1 MKTRHGV
8 LVAALFSLLMAACGN
23 PSSQGPASSL
33 TPGKLDYSGIHR
45 IYDRPQVRGG
55 HPLTVFV
62 GAQYCP
68 YCASMRWPLVE
79 ALNRFGTLT
88 DPERVSSK
96 QGYEGFQSIA
106 TYDFSH
112 TSYRSEYVTFSSA
125 EIADVSGNPLQSL
138 DDDQTDLVNHLDPG
152 GAIPFVFAAG
162 SYTAVLPFS
171 PQLLAGHSFEEI
183 AKETTSSSPGEI
195 GRVINAEA
203 DALTAA
209 ICKTDGSRPASVC
222 GQPAMQALIQRMP

>member
-1 MKTRHGV
+1 MQTRQG
-8 LVAALFSLLMAACGN
+8 LIAALSLLLLTACGN
-23 PSSQGPASSL
+23 ASSQALGSSP

-45 IYDRPQVRGG
+45 IYDHPQLRGG
-55 HPLTVFV
+55 RTLTVFV
-62 GAQYCP
+62 GAHYCP

-79 ALNRFGTLT
+79 ALNRFGTFTGL
-88 DPERVSSK
+88 RQVSSK
-96 QGYEGFQSIA
+96 EGYEGFRSIA

-112 TSYRSEYVTFSSA
+112 ASYQSDYVTFTSA

-138 DDDQTDLVNHLDPG
+138 DDDQTDLVNHLDPHG
-152 GAIPFVFAAG
+152 TIPFVFVAG

-171 PQLLAGHSFEEI
+171 PQLLVGHSFQEI
-183 AKETTSSSPGEI
+183 AEQTSSSSPGEI

-209 ICKTDGSRPASVC
+209 ICKTDGARPASVC
-222 GQPAMQALIQRMP
+222 RQPAMEALIQRMP

>member
-1 MKTRHGV
+1 MRHGV
-8 LVAALFSLLMAACGN
+8 LSAALVSVLMTACGN
-23 PSSQGPASSL
+23 PIAQAPASSP
-33 TPGKLDYSGIHR
+33 TAGKLDYSGIHR

-79 ALNRFGTLT
+79 ALNRFGSFTGL
-88 DPERVSSK
+88 RQVSSK
-96 QGYEGFQSIA
+96 QGYEGFASIA

-112 TSYRSEYVTFSSA
+112 ASYHSDYVTFTSA

-138 DDDQTDLVNHLDPG
+138 DDDQTDLVNHLDPS
-152 GAIPFVFAAG
+152 GAIPFVFVAG
-162 SYTAVLPFS
+162 SYTALLPFS
-171 PQLLAGHSFEEI
+171 PQLLVGHSFEEM
-183 AKETTSSSPGEI
+183 AGETTSSSPGEI
-195 GRVINAEA
+195 GRAINAEA

-209 ICKTDGSRPASVC
+209 VCKTDNAQPASVC
-222 GQPAMQALIQRMP
+222 GPPAMQALIRRIP

>member
-1 MKTRHGV
+1 MHVRQV
-8 LVAALFSLLMAACGN
+8 MVAAFVSLLMSACGN
-23 PSSQGPASSL
+23 PSSQGPASSP

-62 GAQYCP
+62 GAEYCP

-79 ALNRFGTLT
+79 ALNRFGTFTGL
-88 DPERVSSK
+88 RQVSSK
-96 QGYEGFQSIA
+96 EGYEGFPSIA
-106 TYDFSH
+106 TYDFSQA
-112 TSYRSEYVTFSSA
+112 SYHSDYVTFSSA

-152 GAIPFVFAAG
+152 GAIPFVFVAG
-162 SYTAVLPFS
+162 SYTAALPFS
-171 PQLLAGHSFEEI
+171 PQLLVGHSFKEI
-183 AKETTSSSPGEI
+183 AEQTTSSSPGEI

-209 ICKTDGSRPASVC
+209 ICKTDGARPLSVC
-222 GQPAMQALIQRMP
+222 GQPALQALIQRMP